1 LTARCR
7 DGEIRVAI
15 HVLVYDNVT
24 QYISALA
31 FLEDRGPPLTC
42 MYRRSAPELVAQLCS
57 EGVGLPILLIT
68 SSWSS

>member
-15 HVLVYDNVT
+15 HVPVYDNVT

-31 FLEDRGPPLTC
+31 FLEDRGP
-42 MYRRSAPELVAQLCS
+42 ADVH
-57 EGVGLPILLIT
+57 V
-68 SSWSS
+68 SSIGT